1 MVRSF
6 SASVSWSQFAMRE
19 IVCMHMETLDIATL
33 QRLLVKLK
41 DTYAIAIDDHG
52 T

>member
-19 IVCMHMETLDIATL
+19 IVCMHMETLDITTL
-33 QRLLVKLK
+33 QRPVVKLQ